1 LNICQ
6 ALRNAAGGLRSR
18 HQLPDLRI
26 ISPGGPMMTSPTRP
40 LALVTGASSGIGA
53 DLAREL
59 ARDGHDLV
67 LTARNVAPMEK
78 LAAEL
83 EAHGAAGVVIAADL
97 SKPGAA
103 EALAG
108 AIEARGLTVDV
119 LVNNAGIGAV
129 GRFDQTDQVRI
140 GEMLQVNIVALTE
153 LTRLILPGMVARGRG
168 RVMLVASTAG
178 FQPGPGMAVY
188 FATKAYV
195 LSLGEAIAEE
205 LRGTG
210 VTVTTLCP
218 GPTATNFAE
227 VAGSNEL
234 AFFNSA
240 ARHAM
245 SADTV
250 AHLGYRGLKSGRRVV
265 ITGLLNRIVAL
276 GGRFAPHP
284 ISLPVT
290 KALTSRR

>member
-1 LNICQ
+1 
-6 ALRNAAGGLRSR
+6 
-18 HQLPDLRI
+18 
-26 ISPGGPMMTSPTRP
+26 MTSPTRP

-67 LTARNVAPMEK
+67 LAARTVAPMEN

-83 EAHGAAGVVIAADL
+83 TAYGAGTVVIAADL
-97 SKPGAA
+97 SQPGGAA
-103 EALAG
+103 ELVS

-119 LVNNAGIGAV
+119 LVNNAGLGAV
-129 GRFDQTDQVRI
+129 GRFD
-140 GEMLQVNIVALTE
+140 
-153 LTRLILPGMVARGRG
+153 LPGMVARRHGK
-168 RVMLVASTAG
+168 VMLVASTAA
-178 FQPGPGMAVY
+178 FQPGPRMAVY

-195 LSLGEAIAEE
+195 LSFGEAIAYE

-210 VTVTTLCP
+210 VTVTVLCP
-218 GPTATNFAE
+218 GPTATNFAQI
-227 VAGSNEL
+227 AGMSEL
-234 AFFNSA
+234 TFFNSA
-240 ARHAM
+240 ARQVM
-245 SADTV
+245 SAAAV
-250 AHLGYRGLKSGRRVV
+250 ARLGYRGLKAGRRVV

-290 KALTSRR
+290 KALMSRR

>member
-1 LNICQ
+1 LDHQ
-6 ALRNAAGGLRSR
+6 PEAAA
-18 HQLPDLRI
+18 
-26 ISPGGPMMTSPTRP
+26 MTSPIRP

-67 LTARNVAPMEK
+67 LTARRVAPMET

-83 EAHGAAGVVIAADL
+83 SAHGADSIIIAADL
-97 SKPGAA
+97 SRPGGAA
-103 EALAG
+103 SLAS
-108 AIEARGLTVDV
+108 AIETRGLTVDV
-119 LVNNAGIGAV
+119 LINNAGLGAV
-129 GRFDQTDQVRI
+129 GPFDRMDPVRI
-140 GEMLQVNIVALTE
+140 AEMLQVNIVALTE

-168 RVMLVASTAG
+168 WVMLVGSTAG

-218 GPTATNFAE
+218 GPTATNFAQ

-234 AFFNSA
+234 TLFNSPL
-240 ARHAM
+240 RHAM
-245 SADTV
+245 SAAAV
-250 AHLGYRGLKSGRRVV
+250 ARLGYHGFKGGRRVV

-284 ISLPVT
+284 ISLRVT

>member
-1 LNICQ
+1 
-6 ALRNAAGGLRSR
+6 
-18 HQLPDLRI
+18 
-26 ISPGGPMMTSPTRP
+26 MTIPTRP
-40 LALVTGASSGIGA
+40 LALVTGASSGIGVE
-53 DLAREL
+53 LAREL

-67 LTARNVAPMEK
+67 LTARTVTPMER

-83 EAHGAAGVVIAADL
+83 EAWGAASVVIPADL
-97 SKPGAA
+97 SKPGGAA
-103 EALAG
+103 GLVG
-108 AIEARGLTVDV
+108 AIEDRGLTVEV
-119 LVNNAGIGAV
+119 LVNNAGIGAT
-129 GRFDQTDQVRI
+129 GRFDRMDPVRI
-140 GEMLQVNIVALTE
+140 GEMLEVNVMALTD
-153 LTRLILPGMVARGRG
+153 LARMMLPGMVARGHG

-218 GPTATNFAE
+218 GPTATNFSA

-234 AFFNSA
+234 AFYNSA
-240 ARHAM
+240 ARHVM
-245 SADTV
+245 SPDTV
-250 AHLGYRGLKSGRRVV
+250 AHLGYQGLKSGRRVV

>member
-1 LNICQ
+1 M
-6 ALRNAAGGLRSR
+6 S
-18 HQLPDLRI
+18 
-26 ISPGGPMMTSPTRP
+26 SPTRP

-67 LTARNVAPMEK
+67 LTARTVAPMEK

-83 EAHGAAGVVIAADL
+83 TAHGAGSIVISADL
-97 SKPGAA
+97 SRPAAAA
-103 EALAG
+103 ELAS

-119 LVNNAGIGAV
+119 LVNNAGLGAI
-129 GRFDQTDQVRI
+129 GRFDQADPLRV

-153 LTRLILPGMVARGRG
+153 LTRLLLPGMVARRRG
-168 RVMLVASTAG
+168 KVMLVASTAA
-178 FQPGPGMAVY
+178 FQPGPHMAVY

-195 LSLGEAIAEE
+195 LSFGEAIAYE

-210 VTVTTLCP
+210 VTVTVLCP
-218 GPTATNFAE
+218 GPTATNFTQI
-227 VAGSNEL
+227 AGMGEL
-234 AFFNSA
+234 RFFNSA
-240 ARHAM
+240 GRQVMGAAAVAR
-245 SADTV
+245 
-250 AHLGYRGLKSGRRVV
+250 LGYRGLKGGRRVV
-265 ITGLLNRIVAL
+265 ITGLLNKITAL

-290 KALTSRR
+290 KALMSRR